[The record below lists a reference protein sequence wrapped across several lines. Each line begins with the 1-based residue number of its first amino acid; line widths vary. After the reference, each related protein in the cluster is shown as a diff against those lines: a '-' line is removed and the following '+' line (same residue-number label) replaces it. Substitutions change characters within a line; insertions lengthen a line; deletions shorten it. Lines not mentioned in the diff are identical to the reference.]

1 VRILGIH
8 REPWHDTGAAV
19 LVEDCGGVE
28 IVSITQ
34 ERLDRV
40 KDSRAFP
47 GDAIDYCLKASGM
60 SSLDEIDLV
69 VSDYIEPA
77 VAKQTQTLPP
87 EKIAPEKMAIIN
99 HHQAHAAGAFYSSPF
114 DEAAVLVVDG
124 RGSDKETQSL
134 FTASRESGVRLLE
147 KSGILGLGLLYA
159 TVTVKIGF
167 GILNEGKTMG
177 LAPYG
182 GGSRKDIIDWPSIRR
197 YSGIHTDYTGLCH
210 GRYDMR
216 PALPPM
222 SDDVRARLAFEVQR
236 EIEHGMLYLARRAR
250 EITGMKNLCISGGVG
265 LNSVA
270 NNRIVQEKIF
280 DGVFIHPACSD
291 TGIPLGCA
299 LHGYH
304 HILSGRGRFNFN
316 NAHMGRAYTP
326 GEMDCAIKS
335 SAGFRVCCDDDD
347 SKTVELLTDNK
358 VLGWFQGGSEI
369 GPRALGNRSIL
380 MNPGR
385 AENKD
390 HLNERVKHRE
400 NFRPFAPAVI
410 GERAGEYFDLDRPS
424 PFMLLV
430 ADVLPG
436 AREKIPAVTHIDGT
450 ARVQTVSM
458 NSNPAFYRLMEKF
471 GEATGTPVLL
481 NTSFNVAG
489 EPVVE
494 TPDDAIR
501 CFLSTGIDA
510 LRLGK
515 NLLLKDAA

>member
-1 VRILGIH
+1 MRILGLH

-19 LVEDCGGVE
+19 LVDDGGGVK

-69 VSDYIEPA
+69 VSDYIEA
-77 VAKQTQTLPP
+77 AAAKRSLALPLP
-87 EKIAPEKMAIIN
+87 PEKMAIIN
-99 HHQAHAAGAFYSSPF
+99 HHLAHAAGVFHSSPF
-114 DEAAVLVVDG
+114 EEAAVLVVDG

-134 FTASRESGVRLLE
+134 FTASRDGGIRLLE
-147 KSGILGLGLLYA
+147 KSDILGLGLLYA

-182 GGSRKDIIDWPSIRR
+182 GDSLKDIIDWPSIRR

-210 GRYDMR
+210 GRYEMH
-216 PALPPM
+216 PAISPM
-222 SDDVRARLAFEVQR
+222 NDTVRARLAFEVQR
-236 EIEHGMLYLARRAR
+236 EIEHGMLYLARRTQ

-270 NNRIVQEKIF
+270 NHRILKENIF
-280 DGVFIHPACSD
+280 DDIFIHPACSD

-304 HILSGRGRFNFN
+304 QILGGRGRFNFR
-316 NAHMGRAYTP
+316 NAHLGRAYTP
-326 GEMDCAIKS
+326 NEMDCAMKS
-335 SAGFRVCCDDDD
+335 HAGFQVFRDDDD
-347 SKTVELLTDNK
+347 SKTVELLMDNK
-358 VLGWFQGGSEI
+358 VVGWFQGGSEI

-390 HLNERVKHRE
+390 HLNARVKHRE
-400 NFRPFAPAVI
+400 HFRPFAPAVI
-410 GERAGEYFDLDRPS
+410 VERAGEYFDLDRPS

-430 ADVLPG
+430 ADVLPD
-436 AREKIPAVTHIDGT
+436 AREKIPAVTHIDAT

-458 NSNPAFYRLMEKF
+458 DSNPAFYRLIEKF
-471 GEATGTPVLL
+471 GVATGTPVLL

-489 EPVVE
+489 EPIVE

-510 LRLGK
+510 LRLGDI
-515 NLLLKDAA
+515 LLVKDAA